1 MSKTFILALL
11 FAFSVA
17 VNASCSASA
26 SISARS
32 GARWVTGD
40 KTFQLYDLTVTND
53 GSCIINNVGLS
64 FGLPTGAAI
73 TEHWNLLA
81 DNLYYLLQNFPA
93 DGINAASAFNG
104 AGFVVSMPTASA
116 DTAAPISVQVYGA
129 ACPSSC
135 SSTSTPAPSSSD
147 ETSSAAPAES
157 SDESSAPVADCTI
170 VASVEKDASTQ
181 SWTDAQGRT
190 VSVYRLKIQN
200 TGTSALKDYV
210 TSFTVGLSG
219 EIVSMWNLEGTRGG
233 YRVTGFGESLPAG
246 ATYTGAGLII
256 ANAAETIAVTPYGSN
271 CVA

>member
-1 MSKTFILALL
+1 MSKAIILALL

-26 SISARS
+26 SIAARS

-53 GSCIINNVGLS
+53 GSCTLNNVGLS
-64 FGLPTGAAI
+64 LGLPTGAAI

-93 DGINAASAFNG
+93 DGINAASSFNG

-116 DTAAPISVQVYGA
+116 DTAAPISVQVYGS

-135 SSTSTPAPSSSD
+135 SSTSTPAP
-147 ETSSAAPAES
+147 ETSSSAPAES
-157 SDESSAPVADCTI
+157 SDESSAAPAGDCTV
-170 VASVEKDASTQ
+170 VATVEKDTSSS

-190 VSVYRLKIQN
+190 VSVYRVKLQN
-200 TGTSALKDYV
+200 TGTVALKDYA
-210 TSFTVGLSG
+210 TSFAVGTEA
-219 EIVSMWNLEGTRGG
+219 EIVSVFNLESTRGG
-233 YRVTGFGESLPAG
+233 YLVTGFGESLPAG

-256 ANAAETIAVTPYGSN
+256 ANAPATITVTPYGSN

>member
-1 MSKTFILALL
+1 MSKAIILALL

-26 SISARS
+26 SIAARS

-53 GSCIINNVGLS
+53 GSCTLNNVGLS
-64 FGLPTGAAI
+64 LGLPSGAAI

-93 DGINAASAFNG
+93 DGINAGSAFNG

-116 DTAAPISVQVYGA
+116 DAAAPISVQVYGA
-129 ACPSSC
+129 ACPSKC
-135 SSTSTPAPSSSD
+135 SASSSSD
-147 ETSSAAPAES
+147 EASSDDSSAAPAP
-157 SDESSAPVADCTI
+157 AVDCTI
-170 VASVEKDASTQ
+170 VATVEKDTTAQ

-210 TSFTVGLSG
+210 TSFAAGVNA
-219 EIVSMWNLEGTRGG
+219 EIVSVWNLESARGG
-233 YRVTGFGESLPAG
+233 YLVSGFGESLPAG

-256 ANAAETIAVTPYGSN
+256 ANAAETVTATPYGSN